1 MWRSWG
7 MWRCGR
13 TNVSQG
19 KKSIGDGR
27 DQQEMVLASFWH
39 GCLHLCN
46 FLCWNVADLTEATV
60 FSILFL
66 EQKDPLQGVLSVD
79 QLQAGLLRA
88 LFFAGFSETFSHP
101 GSDSK
106 KKQNGC
112 FFCDSMECSPL
123 GTLFVLGSFFFCP
136 ALSGKTWGRVL
147 RVNILTVF
155 QWEWITPTT
164 LASPQNFDRLKI
176 RYK

>member
-1 MWRSWG
+1 
-7 MWRCGR
+7 
-13 TNVSQG
+13 
-19 KKSIGDGR
+19 
-27 DQQEMVLASFWH
+27 MVLASFWH

-112 FFCDSMECSPL
+112 IFSDSMECSPL
-123 GTLFVLGSFFFCP
+123 GTLFVLGSFFFRP
-136 ALSGKTWGRVL
+136 ALSGKTWGKE
-147 RVNILTVF
+147 TG
-155 QWEWITPTT
+155 
-164 LASPQNFDRLKI
+164 SPQRHLQAPENFDRL
-176 RYK
+176 

>member
-106 KKQNGC
+106 KNKTAA
-112 FFCDSMECSPL
+112 FFLIAWNAPHL
-123 GTLFVLGSFFFCP
+123 
-136 ALSGKTWGRVL
+136 ALSSSWDHFFSVRLWVGRPGVRRLDHPNDTCKPPKTLIVCRSSY
-147 RVNILTVF
+147 R
-155 QWEWITPTT
+155 
-164 LASPQNFDRLKI
+164 
-176 RYK
+176 